1 MRIPAWMFVIGLFA
15 FIGATVVCG
24 VLAYGVG
31 QQLGA
36 DFGGESEAQV
46 VLAFPTLTVTPSPQ
60 PTTTNTPRPGET
72 ITPQP
77 TAEPDSPTG
86 TPDPLGGIEAISD
99 PSRITILL
107 MGIDQ
112 RSADPDAE
120 RAYFTDTMI
129 LVQIDPV
136 RNTIGV
142 LSIPRDLFVTIPG
155 FDSGRIT
162 TANYLGDINGL
173 PGGGPALAMETIRQ
187 NLGVPVD
194 HYIRINFD
202 VFISVVDTVAPDGI
216 PIEVTESIY
225 DPDYP
230 DAGYGTIEVEFQP
243 GVEVMQAERL
253 LQYARTRATA
263 GSDFDRNR
271 RQQQV
276 LSAVQDYVLSAGGI
290 ANFLT
295 QIPTLYNDLTGNFET
310 DLTISDI
317 LQLGVT
323 VSNISSDDIN
333 FEQID
338 TRYVEFATYNGQ
350 DVLRPIQS
358 GIARAVQDAFNPPPD
373 DLPLAE
379 LRQRYEAEGGS
390 IVVFNNTEVAGLAGD
405 TSAWLNSRDVDVEGV
420 GNILPSTS
428 EDTTIRVYSSN
439 GFWTARYLAA
449 LLNIPE
455 DRIISANDG
464 LTVADVMIAAGP
476 DILSALDGG

>member
-77 TAEPDSPTG
+77 TAEPDSPTE

-173 PGGGPALAMETIRQ
+173 PGGGPALAMETIMSFP
-187 NLGVPVD
+187 LP
-194 HYIRINFD
+194 
-202 VFISVVDTVAPDGI
+202 
-216 PIEVTESIY
+216 
-225 DPDYP
+225 
-230 DAGYGTIEVEFQP
+230 
-243 GVEVMQAERL
+243 
-253 LQYARTRATA
+253 
-263 GSDFDRNR
+263 NR
-271 RQQQV
+271 P
-276 LSAVQDYVLSAGGI
+276 S
-290 ANFLT
+290 
-295 QIPTLYNDLTGNFET
+295 P
-310 DLTISDI
+310 
-317 LQLGVT
+317 
-323 VSNISSDDIN
+323 
-333 FEQID
+333 
-338 TRYVEFATYNGQ
+338 
-350 DVLRPIQS
+350 
-358 GIARAVQDAFNPPPD
+358 
-373 DLPLAE
+373 PLA
-379 LRQRYEAEGGS
+379 RS
-390 IVVFNNTEVAGLAGD
+390 K
-405 TSAWLNSRDVDVEGV
+405 
-420 GNILPSTS
+420 
-428 EDTTIRVYSSN
+428 
-439 GFWTARYLAA
+439 
-449 LLNIPE
+449 
-455 DRIISANDG
+455 
-464 LTVADVMIAAGP
+464 
-476 DILSALDGG
+476 